1 MTNEQQIRR
10 LWERRI
16 TRNDIARLTASTL
29 EQVDAAIAKFKAER
43 KRERAKE
50 KRKPKVKHDWLP
62 DDDEANVEGVWVPTP
77 EDIANATAK
86 VFAGQF
92 AFGKRRR
99 PVG

>member
-29 EQVDAAIAKFKAER
+29 EQVDATIAKFKTER

-50 KRKPKVKHDWLP
+50 KRKPKMKHDWLP

-77 EDIANATAK
+77 EDIQRGIASVRSEQF
-86 VFAGQF
+86 VFG
-92 AFGKRRR
+92 RRLR
-99 PVG
+99 SFC